1 VLFGRGQKLGN
12 NESEKQK
19 FLEHSTIPR
28 GIKMI
33 GKKNLVFG
41 FFYLVLTASL
51 GPYMIV
57 KVLPAQGQAEAD
69 KQAVMGKLQQ
79 AVGNDF
85 LNDNLETM
93 SADQI
98 AKSNS
103 KAILSLSSRVNAD
116 LPIDQVRN
124 AHAHG
129 NLESILNILVGFLL
143 CFVAISPRFKQVISW
158 IFILGALSHSGL
170 LLLSQGLQIGWA
182 NSLMSN
188 WLVSGI
194 GPVLILAGLLLAG
207 IAALLGF
214 RGEIVRDW

>member
-1 VLFGRGQKLGN
+1 
-12 NESEKQK
+12 
-19 FLEHSTIPR
+19 
-28 GIKMI
+28 MI

-57 KVLPAQGQAEAD
+57 KVFPAQVQAEAN
-69 KQAVMGKLQQ
+69 KQAIMGKLQQ
-79 AVGNDF
+79 AAGNDF

-93 SADQI
+93 TPDQI
-98 AKSNS
+98 ARFNS

-116 LPIDQVRN
+116 SPIDEVRN

-143 CFVAISPRFKQVISW
+143 CFVAISPKFKQTISW
-158 IFILGALSHSGL
+158 IFILGALLHSGML
-170 LLLSQGLQIGWA
+170 YLSQGMHIGWA
-182 NSLMSN
+182 MSLMATPVAS
-188 WLVSGI
+188 V
-194 GPVLILAGLLLAG
+194 GPVLILAGLFLAG
-207 IAALLGF
+207 VAALLGF